1 MACSFA
7 LPPLEENRMK
17 IILMP
22 VLVLLLLVS
31 ACTTNGTPSRLSPYG
46 WGGPGEV
53 DPRVYDG
60 DPAFRQWYD
69 LPYINPYV
77 Q

>member
-1 MACSFA
+1 MKTRLIPA
-7 LPPLEENRMK
+7 LA
-17 IILMP
+17 
-22 VLVLLLLVS
+22 LLILVS
-31 ACTTNGTPSRLSPYG
+31 ACTTNSTPSRLPPSG
-46 WGGPGEV
+46 RGGAGEV